1 MEVLRTCEVT
11 ATPVEHEKSAK
22 GPEGASLSEA
32 YMEAYVNRA
41 IRGFEEIIQVRKLL
55 RTFSSA
61 RKQIIDQ
68 AKGLRKE
75 KKWNEDYLHLNQ

>member
-1 MEVLRTCEVT
+1 M
-11 ATPVEHEKSAK
+11 KSRQPRLSISARYAK

-32 YMEAYVNRA
+32 YMEAYMNRA

-55 RTFSSA
+55 RAFSFE
-61 RKQIIDQ
+61 RKQIADQ
-68 AKGLRKE
+68 LKGLRKE